1 MKVVMA
7 SGVFDILHLGHVHY
21 LNEARKFGDK
31 LVVVVARDVTVLK
44 RKGRLPIVPD
54 YLRVQ
59 MVSALKPVDEA
70 ILGDTE
76 DFYKTV
82 EAVKPDVIVLGYD
95 QKFDPKEIE
104 RECEKRG
111 LIVKVER
118 APPLSHDLLATRR
131 IIQKILERE
140 GDRGKKI

>member
-21 LNEARKFGDK
+21 LNEAKKFGDK
-31 LVVVVARDVTVLK
+31 LVVVVARDSTVLR

-59 MVSALKPVDEA
+59 MVAALKMVDEA
-70 ILGDTE
+70 VLGDNE

-82 EAVKPDVIVLGYD
+82 EAIKPDVIVLGYD
-95 QKFDPKEIE
+95 QKFEPEEIA

-111 LIVKVER
+111 LHVKVVR
-118 APPLSHDLLATRR
+118 ASPLSHDLLATRR

-140 GDRGKKI
+140 GDRGKEI

>member
-21 LNEARKFGDK
+21 LNEAKKLGDK
-31 LVVVVARDVTVLK
+31 LVVVVARDLTVLK

-59 MVSALKPVDEA
+59 MVGALKSVDEA
-70 ILGDTE
+70 ILGDTD
-76 DFYKTV
+76 DFYRTV
-82 EAVKPDVIVLGYD
+82 EAVKPDIIVLGYD

-104 RECEKRG
+104 MECKKRG
-111 LIVKVER
+111 MNVKVER
-118 APPLSHDLLATRR
+118 VSPLSHDLLATRR

-140 GDRGKKI
+140 SDRGKKI

>member
-21 LNEARKFGDK
+21 LNEAKKFGDR
-31 LVVVVARDVTVLK
+31 LVVVVARDVTVLR

-59 MVSALKPVDEA
+59 LVGALKPVDEA
-70 ILGDTE
+70 ILGDTD

-82 EAVKPDVIVLGYD
+82 EKVRPDVIVLGYD
-95 QKFDPKEIE
+95 QKFEAAEIE
-104 RECEKRG
+104 AECGRRG
-111 LIVKVER
+111 LKVKVVR

-140 GDRGKKI
+140 GDRGKRS